1 MCRSLSFISIV
12 YQKNGGVENKKT
24 CGIGGGK
31 NSPVQYNVSAFN
43 SPFAIPTSQTPFSMS
58 SSLSMQESEKNASGV
73 WKKKIKKET
82 KHTSSS
88 AQKANKMLWWQV
100 WRIVYIRDRQQ
111 IGRGLMVKIRE
122 RGIILRRKIETHK
135 GDLQFASWSNV
146 LGQNREQAP
155 TQKEK

>member
-73 WKKKIKKET
+73 WKEKDKKKRSKTHFELSSKGQQDVVVAGLEDSIYKRLPAYRERCDGENQGKGY
-82 KHTSSS
+82 HSSS
-88 AQKANKMLWWQV
+88 E
-100 WRIVYIRDRQQ
+100 D
-111 IGRGLMVKIRE
+111 
-122 RGIILRRKIETHK
+122 
-135 GDLQFASWSNV
+135 
-146 LGQNREQAP
+146 
-155 TQKEK
+155 